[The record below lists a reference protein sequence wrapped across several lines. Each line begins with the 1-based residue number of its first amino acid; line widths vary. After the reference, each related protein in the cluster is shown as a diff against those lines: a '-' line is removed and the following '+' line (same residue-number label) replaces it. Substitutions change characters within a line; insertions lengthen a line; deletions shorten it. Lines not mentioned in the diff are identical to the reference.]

1 MKKNHLLNSKLI
13 TVLVCLFLTSVSFAK
28 SQTFRATFTFTVP
41 EKVTTSQLQDWD
53 GGGTSSIAD
62 GSSDRNVENKYAN
75 WSYIGSGITLLPSK
89 GFTIKNIGKISDS
102 QNYTFA
108 KKPNNGLITLPKGM
122 DFFNLC
128 GNYYRSAKDSQ
139 VFINDNLDSLEDKL
153 YFWEHYETNY
163 TYIDADYQGG
173 YAALTLSSGTPP
185 ISPPGLSGRGLSG
198 RVEKTFI
205 TVDQGLF
212 EKKHGLFF
220 EEANPS
226 SNIMFRVANVSTV
239 MATPNTTTDN
249 NNDNAVTQDNFLKIR
264 LGFNSANN
272 YHRQILMGFMN
283 EYATSGID
291 NGYDAFLLDDFPND
305 MYFLNGEA
313 QLVIQGEGYF
323 DANTNYPL
331 GVKTGENGNVQFLL
345 DDLINFDADQEL
357 YIYDAETEIYHDIKE
372 GPFEINLPIGLYET
386 RFSLRFINPN
396 ALLATADLDPKKLI
410 NIAFANSNNNLTIEN
425 NNKNLIVNTVTLF
438 NILGQ
443 NLHTWELENES
454 QTNMEI
460 PIINYGTG
468 TYVVKIQTSTGSVS
482 KKIFIK

>member
-53 GGGTSSIAD
+53 GGGTSSLAD

-89 GFTIKNIGKISDS
+89 GFAFKGTGTIIDS

-108 KKPNNGLITLPKGM
+108 EKSINGLITLP
-122 DFFNLC
+122 N
-128 GNYYRSAKDSQ
+128 
-139 VFINDNLDSLEDKL
+139 
-153 YFWEHYETNY
+153 
-163 TYIDADYQGG
+163 
-173 YAALTLSSGTPP
+173 
-185 ISPPGLSGRGLSG
+185 
-198 RVEKTFI
+198 
-205 TVDQGLF
+205 
-212 EKKHGLFF
+212 GLFF
-220 EEANPS
+220 EEANS
-226 SNIMFRVANVSTV
+226 SSPIMFRVANVPTA
-239 MATPNTTTDN
+239 MTPINTTTDN
-249 NNDNAVTQDNFLKIR
+249 NNDNAVMQDNFLMIR

-313 QLVIQGEGYF
+313 KLVIQGEGYF

-425 NNKNLIVNTVTLF
+425 NEIKF
-438 NILGQ
+438 
-443 NLHTWELENES
+443 S
-454 QTNMEI
+454 QMI
-460 PIINYGTG
+460 PIERLFDRPPFDIGNKLISQD
-468 TYVVKIQTSTGSVS
+468 VKPFNLTKLNLVQ
-482 KKIFIK
+482 

>member
-28 SQTFRATFTFTVP
+28 SQKFSTTFTVP
-41 EKVTTSQLQDWD
+41 AKVTTMQLQNWN
-53 GGGTSSIAD
+53 GGGTRGPAD
-62 GSSDRNVENKYAN
+62 NSSDRNVEKKYAN
-75 WSYIGSGITLLPSK
+75 RTFIGSGTILLPSE
-89 GFTIKNIGKISDS
+89 GLAFRGTGTIIDS

-108 KKPNNGLITLPKGM
+108 EKPINGLITLPKG
-122 DFFNLC
+122 
-128 GNYYRSAKDSQ
+128 
-139 VFINDNLDSLEDKL
+139 
-153 YFWEHYETNY
+153 
-163 TYIDADYQGG
+163 
-173 YAALTLSSGTPP
+173 
-185 ISPPGLSGRGLSG
+185 
-198 RVEKTFI
+198 
-205 TVDQGLF
+205 
-212 EKKHGLFF
+212 LFF
-220 EEANPS
+220 EGANPS
-226 SNIMFRVANVSTV
+226 SPIMFRVANVPTV
-239 MATPNTTTDN
+239 MTPINTTTDN
-249 NNDNAVTQDNFLKIR
+249 NNDNAVMQDNFLMIR

-345 DDLINFDADQEL
+345 DDIINFDADQEV
-357 YIYDAETEIYHDIKE
+357 YIYDAETEMYHDIKA

-396 ALLATADLDPKKLI
+396 ALLTTADLDPKKLI

>member
-53 GGGTSSIAD
+53 GGGTSSLAD

-89 GFTIKNIGKISDS
+89 GFAFKGTGTIIDS

-108 KKPNNGLITLPKGM
+108 EKSINGLITLP
-122 DFFNLC
+122 N
-128 GNYYRSAKDSQ
+128 
-139 VFINDNLDSLEDKL
+139 
-153 YFWEHYETNY
+153 
-163 TYIDADYQGG
+163 
-173 YAALTLSSGTPP
+173 
-185 ISPPGLSGRGLSG
+185 
-198 RVEKTFI
+198 
-205 TVDQGLF
+205 
-212 EKKHGLFF
+212 GLFF
-220 EEANPS
+220 EEANS
-226 SNIMFRVANVSTV
+226 SSPIMFRVANVPTA
-239 MATPNTTTDN
+239 MTPINTTTDN
-249 NNDNAVTQDNFLKIR
+249 NNDNAVMQDNFLMIR

-313 QLVIQGEGYF
+313 KLVIQGEGYF